1 MNILKLRIKSADE
14 WGELYQGDLPNGGLF
29 VPTTTELEAGDMAVV
44 ELASPQLPNKVMIR
58 TVVRSWRP
66 ALPRLRVR
74 AGAVVEF
81 EGDEI
86 TKRDFVAD
94 VFSGRRGGEI
104 PRRKQSRLPV
114 SIAVKFRLSSSAA
127 FQEGSI
133 SEISVGGAMLNTASP
148 LPLDSDIV
156 LEVVPPGGAAPLEI
170 SGKVSYHVASGA
182 TGVKFLYRDGDG
194 SRRLRELVRR
204 LRAS

>member
-1 MNILKLRIKSADE
+1 MNILKLRIRSVDE
-14 WGELYQGDLPNGGLF
+14 WGELYQADLPNGGLF
-29 VPTTTELEAGDMAVV
+29 VPTTTELEAGDTAVV

-81 EGDEI
+81 DTEEL

-94 VFSGRRGGEI
+94 VFSGKRTDL
-104 PRRKQSRLPV
+104 PRRRQSRLPV
-114 SIAVKFRLSSSAA
+114 SIPVRYRLSDTAA
-127 FQEGSI
+127 FADGAI
-133 SEISVGGAMLNTASP
+133 SEISVGGAMLNTQTP
-148 LPLDSDIV
+148 LPIDSDII
-156 LEVVPPGGAAPLEI
+156 LEVVPPGGAAPIAI
-170 SGKVSYHVASGA
+170 SGKVSYHVPNGA
-182 TGVKFLYRDGDG
+182 TGVKFQYRDGDG

>member
-14 WGELYQGDLPNGGLF
+14 WGELYQTDLPNGGLF
-29 VPTTTELEAGDMAVV
+29 VPTTTELEAGDTAVV

-94 VFSGRRGGEI
+94 VFSGRRNGDI
-104 PRRKQSRLPV
+104 ARRRQSRLPV
-114 SIAVKFRLSSSAA
+114 SIPVKFRITTSAA
-127 FQEGSI
+127 FQDGAI
-133 SEISVGGAMLNTASP
+133 SEISVGGAMLNTQTP

-156 LEVVPPGGAAPLEI
+156 LEVIPPGGAAALEI
-170 SGKVSYHVASGA
+170 SGKVSYHVPSGA
-182 TGVKFLYRDGDG
+182 TGVKFLSRDGDG

>member
-14 WGELYQGDLPNGGLF
+14 WGELYQTDLPNGGLF
-29 VPTTTELEAGDMAVV
+29 VPTTTELEAGDTAVV

-94 VFSGRRGGEI
+94 VFSGKRGGEI
-104 PRRKQSRLPV
+104 PRRRQSRLPV
-114 SIAVKFRLSSSAA
+114 SIPVKFRLASTAS
-127 FQEGSI
+127 FQDGAI
-133 SEISVGGAMLNTASP
+133 SEISVGGAMLNTSAP

-156 LEVVPPGGAAPLEI
+156 LEVVPPGGAAPLAI
-170 SGKVSYHVASGA
+170 SGKVSYHVPSGA
-182 TGVKFLYRDGDG
+182 TGVKFMYRDGDG

>member
-14 WGELYQGDLPNGGLF
+14 WGELYQTDLPNGGLF
-29 VPTTTELEAGDMAVV
+29 VPTTTELEAGDTAVV

-81 EGDEI
+81 EGEEFA
-86 TKRDFVAD
+86 KRAFAAD
-94 VFSGRRGGEI
+94 VFSGKRGGEI
-104 PRRKQSRLPV
+104 PRRRQSRLPV
-114 SIAVKFRLSSSAA
+114 SIPVKFRLASTAA
-127 FQEGSI
+127 FQDGAI
-133 SEISVGGAMLNTASP
+133 SEISVGGAMLNTSAP

-156 LEVVPPGGAAPLEI
+156 LEVVPPGGAAPLAI
-170 SGKVSYHVASGA
+170 SGKVSYHVPSGA
-182 TGVKFLYRDGDG
+182 TGVKFMYRDGDG